1 VNSRMKKR
9 ITYVPSVT
17 ESRLEERL
25 TLSSASATPLP
36 APPPVYSNVLV
47 QKFGHPLTLRQLRAD
62 YKIQVRE
69 VRAEL
74 REMVK
79 ADIKQLYAN
88 GSQPTAQQVSNYTA
102 TVDGSLDAMALRL
115 SAQDSLLPDSSIRL
129 VPAIQNELLGSGS
142 TSLASRLTSLV
153 QSPTSNQSAR
163 TLEVMATRQI
173 NQVSQQNL
181 AQVSNFFNTTPVAS
195 LAAQAVNSAANSAN
209 SSGQTAAS
217 GAGLATASGLSS
229 ILEQFFGDQ
238 IESQVAN
245 TLGSLA
251 ETFPSVADAALFPN
265 AITGTG
271 TTGTGT
277 TSTVD
282 QNLLNAFTS
291 QADTALGTAAFEI
304 GSALQLFPGFM
315 NVTSQLE
322 QMLFN
327 SASGSGSTTN
337 NNSAVTANNLAS
349 ELENLDFGSPA
360 FNSAVASAFGTTY
373 QNVLSAIAPFFGT
386 QTQSTASTLT
396 LPTTGLTNPFGT
408 QFTLAS
414 FDDGF
419 NNGFLTGTT
428 GDGFVGFGQAPTDF
442 NTAFSTAFNN
452 VVADA
457 NTSTGFTTTLLGSTG
472 TVGGVPVQ
480 SR

>member
-9 ITYVPSVT
+9 ITYIPSVT

-25 TLSSASATPLP
+25 TLSTASATPLP
-36 APPPVYSNVLV
+36 APPPVSSSVLV

-62 YKIQVRE
+62 YKAQVRE

-88 GSQPTAQQVSNYTA
+88 GSQPTAQQVSSYTA
-102 TVDGSLDAMALRL
+102 TVDGSLDAVALRL

-271 TTGTGT
+271 TTSTGT
-277 TSTVD
+277 SSTVD

-315 NVTSQLE
+315 NVTSHLE

-327 SASGSGSTTN
+327 SASSSGSTTN

-373 QNVLSAIAPFFGT
+373 QNVLAAIAPFFGT
-386 QTQSTASTLT
+386 QTQSTATAT

-452 VVADA
+452 VVSDTNA
-457 NTSTGFTTTLLGSTG
+457 STGFAPGSLGVTT